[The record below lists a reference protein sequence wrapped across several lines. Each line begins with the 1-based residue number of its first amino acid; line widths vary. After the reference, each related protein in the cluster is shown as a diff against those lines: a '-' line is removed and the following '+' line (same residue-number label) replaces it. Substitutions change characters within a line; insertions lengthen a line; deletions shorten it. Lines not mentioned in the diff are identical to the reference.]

1 MTHHLL
7 RLPAG
12 VAVLAVLALQ
22 SAPSSAPADREWAL
36 PIDAL
41 TSPAGESSSAPQ
53 LTTTGDRSM
62 LSWMERANPA
72 SVLKFA
78 ERTATGWSEPKTV
91 ASGNDL
97 VVNAADVPSVRALA
111 DGSLA
116 AAWMVANSPDPE
128 AYDLRLAWSK
138 DAGATWSKPVN
149 PHHDRTETQHGFASL
164 FQAPGAGLGLVWLDG
179 RATNPKLEH
188 PADTMGLRAA
198 IFNKAGTQ
206 VSETAIDTRVCDCCP
221 TSIATTS
228 EGPIVAFRN
237 RSDKEIRDIYVSR
250 LAAGRWT
257 TPVVV
262 HNDGWEID
270 ACPVNG
276 PAISSKGRDV
286 AVAWFTAPKDE
297 GHAFV
302 AFSRDGGRTFGKA
315 AQIDD
320 ESAVGHVGVE
330 FLKDGGAAVSWVEFA
345 NERQQFQVRRGDV
358 DGTRSASVI
367 IAGSG
372 EGRVAGHPRMTAD
385 RDGLLFAWTETMN
398 GASRVRTAQAVVR

>member
-1 MTHHLL
+1 MASLLMSVSSTSIRKTGESGDWGVGGLGRGISSETLQVRGRDSSARIATMTHHLL

-78 ERTATGWSEPKTV
+78 ERTAAGWSEPKTV

-138 DAGATWSKPVN
+138 DAGATW
-149 PHHDRTETQHGFASL
+149 
-164 FQAPGAGLGLVWLDG
+164 
-179 RATNPKLEH
+179 
-188 PADTMGLRAA
+188 
-198 IFNKAGTQ
+198 
-206 VSETAIDTRVCDCCP
+206 
-221 TSIATTS
+221 
-228 EGPIVAFRN
+228 
-237 RSDKEIRDIYVSR
+237 
-250 LAAGRWT
+250 
-257 TPVVV
+257 
-262 HNDGWEID
+262 
-270 ACPVNG
+270 
-276 PAISSKGRDV
+276 
-286 AVAWFTAPKDE
+286 
-297 GHAFV
+297 
-302 AFSRDGGRTFGKA
+302 
-315 AQIDD
+315 
-320 ESAVGHVGVE
+320 
-330 FLKDGGAAVSWVEFA
+330 
-345 NERQQFQVRRGDV
+345 
-358 DGTRSASVI
+358 
-367 IAGSG
+367 
-372 EGRVAGHPRMTAD
+372 
-385 RDGLLFAWTETMN
+385 
-398 GASRVRTAQAVVR
+398 